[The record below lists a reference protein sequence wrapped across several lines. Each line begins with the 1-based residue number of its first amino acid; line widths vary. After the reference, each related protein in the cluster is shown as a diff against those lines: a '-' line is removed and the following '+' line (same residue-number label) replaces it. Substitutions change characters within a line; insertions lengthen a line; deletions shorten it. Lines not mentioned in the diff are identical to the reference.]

1 VKEVFMDVKTGK
13 PLIQEVPAPA
23 CKKDGVLVE
32 TLYSLVSAGTERMLM
47 DFGKKGLIGKAK
59 ERPDQVKKVLDKM
72 KTDGVLTTVK
82 AAFGKLDEPLPLGYS
97 MVGNVIEVGSNMSN
111 LAIGDIVA
119 CAGQTAN
126 HSEVCY
132 VPKNL
137 FVKVPKEF
145 ADVREAAFVTLG
157 AIAMQGIR
165 QAEVSFGD
173 WVAVIGLGLL
183 GQLAVRILKAAGCK
197 VIGIDIDPSKAD
209 LALTEKV
216 RYIDAFVN
224 SGSDNAVD
232 EIMALTG
239 HGADSV
245 VITAAANSNQP
256 VEFAAEIARD
266 RAIISMVG
274 VTEMNIPRRSF
285 YQKELS
291 FRLSRSYGP
300 GRYDSNYEEKGID
313 YPIGYVRWTE
323 KRNMEEFIHMLSSR
337 RITVNELITHEFEII
352 NAEKAYELI
361 TDNPNNEKYVGVLIK
376 YSDRE
381 GKTNRTIELVKS
393 KTFKKTTGRI
403 GVGFIGAGNFARAV
417 IIPNMSKIPEYEFVG
432 LATTSGTTAGQVIKN
447 TEFKYS
453 TTDYKKLLE
462 DKDIDLIVV
471 ATPHN
476 THAKFTVEAL
486 DAGKHVYVEKPLAI
500 TIEQLDEVKAAYERN
515 NQHVFVGF
523 NRRHSPFA
531 KFIKENM
538 STVKYPC
545 IIQYTVNA
553 GYIPKEHWTQ
563 DPEVGGGRI
572 IGEVC
577 HFIDLA
583 VFLTGSLPESVNT
596 AAIKGNTD
604 HYSNSDN
611 VSINLTFKNGSIAN
625 IIYTAMGSKS
635 FPKERVTVFCNGNVG
650 EIDNFVSATVYGNK
664 KKKLRKME
672 QDKGFV
678 EEYYS
683 MAKTMQLDKSE
694 RSDISQD
701 IETSLASL
709 MAVGR
714 PESR

>member
-1 VKEVFMDVKTGK
+1 MDVKTGK

-72 KTDGVLTTVK
+72 KTDGVLTTAK

-97 MVGNVIEVGSNMSN
+97 MVGKVIEVGSSMSDI
-111 LAIGDIVA
+111 AIGDIVA

-197 VIGIDIDPSKAD
+197 VIGIDIDSSKAN
-209 LALTEKV
+209 LALTEKD
-216 RYIDAFVN
+216 RYIDVFVN
-224 SGSDNAVD
+224 SASDNAAD
-232 EIMALTG
+232 EIMAVTG

-274 VTEMNIPRRSF
+274 VTEMKIPRRPF

-300 GRYDSNYEEKGID
+300 GRYDPNYEEKGID
-313 YPIGYVRWTE
+313 YPIGYVKWTE

-337 RITVNELITHEFEII
+337 RITVNELITHEFEIA

-376 YSDRE
+376 YPDRGE
-381 GKTNRTIELVKS
+381 KTNRTIVLSKS

-403 GVGFIGAGNFARAV
+403 GVGLIGAGNFARSV

-447 TEFKYS
+447 TKFKYS
-453 TTDYKKLLE
+453 TTEYKKLLE
-462 DKDIDLIVV
+462 DEDIDLIVV

-500 TIEQLDEVKAAYERN
+500 TMEQLEEVKAAYERN

-538 STVKYPC
+538 STDKYPC

-563 DPEVGGGRI
+563 DLEVGGGRL
-572 IGEVC
+572 IGEAC

-596 AAIKGNTD
+596 AAIIGSTD
-604 HYSNSDN
+604 HYSSSDN
-611 VSINLTFKNGSIAN
+611 VSINLTFKNGSVAN

-650 EIDNFVSATVYGNK
+650 EINNFVSATVYGNK
-664 KKKLRKME
+664 KKKVKKME
-672 QDKGFV
+672 QDKGFD
-678 EEYYS
+678 EEYKRISDMLSSNY
-683 MAKTMQLDKSE
+683 TNDNEFNDNFHITKSTFIV
-694 RSDISQD
+694 DN
-701 IETSLASL
+701 
-709 MAVGR
+709 
-714 PESR
+714 

>member
-1 VKEVFMDVKTGK
+1 MDVKTGK

-72 KTDGVLTTVK
+72 KTDGVLTTAK

-97 MVGNVIEVGSNMSN
+97 MVGKVIEVGSSMSDI
-111 LAIGDIVA
+111 AIGDIVA

-197 VIGIDIDPSKAD
+197 VIGIDIDSSKAN
-209 LALTEKV
+209 LALTEKD

-224 SGSDNAVD
+224 SGSDNAID
-232 EIMALTG
+232 EIMAVTG

-245 VITAAANSNQP
+245 VITAAAISNQP
-256 VEFAAEIARD
+256 VELAAEIARD

-274 VTEMNIPRRSF
+274 VTEMNIPRRPF

-300 GRYDSNYEEKGID
+300 GRYDPNYEEKGID
-313 YPIGYVRWTE
+313 YPIGYVKWTE

-337 RITVNELITHEFEII
+337 RITVNELITHEFEIA

-361 TDNPNNEKYVGVLIK
+361 TDNHNSEKYVGVLIK
-376 YSDRE
+376 YQDRGE
-381 GKTNRTIELVKS
+381 KTNRTIVLSKS

-403 GVGFIGAGNFARAV
+403 GVGLIGAGNFARAV

-447 TEFKYS
+447 TKFKYS

-500 TIEQLDEVKAAYERN
+500 TMEQLDDIKAAYERN

-538 STVKYPC
+538 STDKYPC

-572 IGEVC
+572 IGEAC

-596 AAIKGNTD
+596 AAIVGSTD
-604 HYSNSDN
+604 HYSSSDN
-611 VSINLTFKNGSIAN
+611 VSINLTFKNGSVAN

-650 EIDNFVSATVYGNK
+650 EINNFVSATVYGNK
-664 KKKLRKME
+664 RKKLRKME

>member
-1 VKEVFMDVKTGK
+1 MDVKTGK
-13 PLIQEVPAPA
+13 PLIQEVPAPV

-111 LAIGDIVA
+111 IAIGDIVA

-300 GRYDSNYEEKGID
+300 GRYDPNYEEKGID
-313 YPIGYVRWTE
+313 YPIGYVKWTE

-361 TDNPNNEKYVGVLIK
+361 TDNPNFEKYVGVLIK

-381 GKTNRTIELVKS
+381 GKGNRTIEFSKS
-393 KTFKKTTGRI
+393 KTFKKTNGKI
-403 GVGFIGAGNFARAV
+403 GVGFIGAGNFVRAV

-453 TTDYKKLLE
+453 TTDYKKLLK

-500 TIEQLDEVKAAYERN
+500 TMEQLDDIKEAYERN
-515 NQHVFVGF
+515 SQHVFVGF

-538 STVKYPC
+538 STDKYPC

-572 IGEVC
+572 IGEAC

-596 AAIKGNTD
+596 ASIIGSTD

-650 EIDNFVSATVYGNK
+650 EINNFVSATVYGNK
-664 KKKLRKME
+664 KKKVKKME
-672 QDKGFV
+672 QDKGFD
-678 EEYYS
+678 EEYKRISDMLSSNY
-683 MAKTMQLDKSE
+683 TNDNEFNDNFHITKSTFIV
-694 RSDISQD
+694 DN
-701 IETSLASL
+701 
-709 MAVGR
+709 
-714 PESR
+714 

>member
-1 VKEVFMDVKTGK
+1 MDVKTGK

-97 MVGNVIEVGSNMSN
+97 MVGKVIEIGSNMSDI
-111 LAIGDIVA
+111 ATGDMVA

-137 FVKVPKEF
+137 LVKVPKEF

-197 VIGIDIDPSKAD
+197 VIGIDIDSSKAN
-209 LALTEKV
+209 LALTEKD

-224 SGSDNAVD
+224 SGSDNAID
-232 EIMALTG
+232 EIMAVTG

-245 VITAAANSNQP
+245 VITAAAISNQP
-256 VEFAAEIARD
+256 VELAAEIARD

-274 VTEMNIPRRSF
+274 VTEMNIPRRPF

-300 GRYDSNYEEKGID
+300 GRYDPNYEEKGID
-313 YPIGYVRWTE
+313 YPIGYVKWTE

-337 RITVNELITHEFEII
+337 RITVNELITHEFEIA

-361 TDNPNNEKYVGVLIK
+361 TDNHNSEKYVGVLIK
-376 YSDRE
+376 YQDRGE
-381 GKTNRTIELVKS
+381 KTNRTIVLSKS

-403 GVGFIGAGNFARAV
+403 GVGLIGAGNFARAV

-447 TEFKYS
+447 TKFKYS

-500 TIEQLDEVKAAYERN
+500 TMEQLDDIKAAYERN

-538 STVKYPC
+538 STDKYPC

-572 IGEVC
+572 IGEAC

-596 AAIKGNTD
+596 AAIVGSTD
-604 HYSNSDN
+604 HYSSSDN
-611 VSINLTFKNGSIAN
+611 VSINLTFKNGSVAN

-650 EIDNFVSATVYGNK
+650 EINNFVSATVYGNK
-664 KKKLRKME
+664 RKKLRKME